1 MMELMNKRLNPLSE
15 LHQIHPCF
23 HVHACFRYAR
33 EANVPIVVAINKCDK
48 PNADPAKTRRDLM
61 QHDIVVEDMG
71 GDIQVVEISALYG
84 TNIKAL
90 QVSSIL
96 YISIFTYSMF

>member
-1 MMELMNKRLNPLSE
+1 MKVLYVFNLY
-15 LHQIHPCF
+15 
-23 HVHACFRYAR
+23 RYAR

-48 PNADPAKTRRDLM
+48 PHADPAKTRRDLM

-71 GDIQVVEISALYG
+71 GDVQVVEISALYG

-90 QVSSIL
+90 QVNFLTIYL
-96 YISIFTYSMF
+96 KNTVKF